1 MSAARTRGSACA
13 ACGGGTARGE
23 RRTAPTA
30 NELFAFLMYVVRYV
44 CIHVGETLDRTKQKK
59 ITTSWQPRLV
69 DRDSTALQLAM

>member
-1 MSAARTRGSACA
+1 
-13 ACGGGTARGE
+13 
-23 RRTAPTA
+23 
-30 NELFAFLMYVVRYV
+30 MYVVGDV